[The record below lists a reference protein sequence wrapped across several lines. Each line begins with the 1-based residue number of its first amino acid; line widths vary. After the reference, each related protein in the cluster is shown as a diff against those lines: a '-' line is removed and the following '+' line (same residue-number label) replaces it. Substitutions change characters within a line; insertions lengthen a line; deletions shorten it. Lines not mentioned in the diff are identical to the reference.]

1 MTTSERIPWLV
12 AAVLLVAAPVETDA
26 QTLRGRVVDT
36 SSEAAIDGAT
46 LQVLAPD
53 SQVVIAGLSDDAGAF
68 SLLAPRPGEYLLRVE
83 RLGYQTSV
91 LGPLRLRAGGFL
103 DVTIALGPAALPV
116 EGVRVEVEGRLL
128 FLENAGFYDRR
139 QKTAG
144 QFLDR
149 AEIEALRLQKVSD
162 LLNTF
167 RGVRIIRT
175 GTEVDVQLRGAVAN
189 ALTGANNCLPP
200 IFRDGVMLA
209 PQWPPEPKIRVNLDD
224 LLAEDIEAVEVYVG
238 QSTVPAQFAANGAP
252 CGAIVLWRRR

>member
-1 MTTSERIPWLV
+1 MTTPDRIPWLM
-12 AAVLLVAAPVETDA
+12 AAMLLLAPSGAAG
-26 QTLRGRVVDT
+26 QTLAGRVVD
-36 SSEAAIDGAT
+36 SSNEAAVEGAT
-46 LQVLAPD
+46 LQLLAAD
-53 SQVVIAGLSDDAGAF
+53 SQVVIGGLSRETGAF
-68 SLLAPRPGEYLLRVE
+68 SLLAPSAGEYLLRVE

-91 LGPLRLRAGGFL
+91 LGPLRLRSGGFL
-103 DVTIALGPAALPV
+103 EVTVALGPAALPV
-116 EGVRVEVEGRLL
+116 EGVNVEVEGRLL

-149 AEIEALRLQKVSD
+149 REIEALQLRKVSD

-189 ALTGANNCLPP
+189 ALTGATTCLPP

-209 PQWPPEPKIRVNLDD
+209 PQWPPEPRIRVNLDD
-224 LLAEDIEAVEVYVG
+224 LQLEDVEAVEVYVG
-238 QSTVPAQFAANGAP
+238 SSTVPAQFAANGAP
-252 CGAIVLWRRR
+252 CGAIALWRRR